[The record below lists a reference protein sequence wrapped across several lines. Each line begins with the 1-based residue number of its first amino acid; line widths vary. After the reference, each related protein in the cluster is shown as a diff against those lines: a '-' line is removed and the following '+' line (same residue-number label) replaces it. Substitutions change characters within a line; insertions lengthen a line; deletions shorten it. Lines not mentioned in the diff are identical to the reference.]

1 VEGDGGEDFGGGE
14 DVVDGGGGGGEGY
27 HRGGGGEVVVAEL
40 GFDGELLGGGRG
52 LAFHSCLLVLGD
64 GDEEG
69 REGLHGR
76 WGRPC
81 SRA

>member
-40 GFDGELLGGGRG
+40 GFDGELWVGGRG
-52 LAFHSCLLVLGD
+52 LAFHSCLLAL

-69 REGLHGR
+69 RGGLHGR